1 MIFAIQ
7 LYKYLIMGIVA
18 LVLIALA
25 IINKGNIE

>member
-1 MIFAIQ
+1 MIFALQ
-7 LYKYLIMGIVA
+7 LYKYLIMVIVA